1 MDILYRNYEEPT
13 YKLKFGGYFTPF
25 YNYYDFNCQYF
36 IENNY
41 VHTNDISDYI
51 IKPEF
56 NAPYFDEA
64 NILSK
69 INYNNDGYFDF
80 NKAIL
85 DIGACVGVYSF
96 RSNFKYVYAFEPNKE
111 MFTFLNFNIMLFNK
125 LHNSQTYNVLL
136 SDKCENIEFDGFTCN
151 QDYITDIFKKS
162 SKSIIKSHTLDEFN
176 CENVGLIK
184 VDVEGMEEKVLR
196 GGIGTIIRNNYP
208 PILFELWTEGDES
221 FNKHRESL
229 INFISNDLGYD
240 ILWQYGNIQT
250 HLALHK

>member
-125 LHNSQTYNVLL
+125 LHNSQTY
-136 SDKCENIEFDGFTCN
+136 S
-151 QDYITDIFKKS
+151 
-162 SKSIIKSHTLDEFN
+162 
-176 CENVGLIK
+176 
-184 VDVEGMEEKVLR
+184 
-196 GGIGTIIRNNYP
+196 IGTIIRNNYP